1 MNLQARLELEIL
13 AQQWTDSIMSQYNI
27 AAADMENALI
37 KVVLNLK
44 QKILQEYLTEQQE
57 AYQKAKT
64 ASGSVQET
72 QEIKEN

>member
-1 MNLQARLELEIL
+1 
-13 AQQWTDSIMSQYNI
+13 MSQYNI

-64 ASGSVQET
+64 ASNSVQEM